1 MYKLLIADDEAKI
14 RDGLV
19 NYIPW
24 DTFGFQ
30 VVAEGENGKQVL
42 DYIFHHPVDV
52 VLCDIKMPI
61 MSGIELASV
70 LYEQRHK
77 TKVVFLSAYKDFEY
91 AQKAI
96 VYGVRNYII
105 KPTKFNEL
113 LNTFSKIRDELD
125 LEKNGSKH
133 NVDNNS
139 APEVIK
145 SLGYHD
151 KIINTAKTYVNKNY
165 KDANLKKAAELIHM
179 NTYYFSRFFKQ
190 KTGQN
195 FSEYVISVKFEK
207 AAELL
212 RDVKYKTYEVGMLVG
227 YDNAHNFSRAFKNYY
242 GITPTEYREK
252 PF

>member
-24 DTFGFQ
+24 DTFGFE

-42 DYIFHHPVDV
+42 DYMIHHPVDV

-61 MSGIELASV
+61 MSGIELAS
-70 LYEQRHK
+70 LLHEQRHK
-77 TKVVFLSAYKDFEY
+77 AKVVFLSAYKDFDY

-96 VYGVRNYII
+96 VYGVRDYII
-105 KPTKFNEL
+105 KPTKFKEL
-113 LNTFSKIRDELD
+113 LSTFTKIKGELD
-125 LEKNGSKH
+125 IEKNSSMH
-133 NVDNNS
+133 SADNNS
-139 APEVIK
+139 TPEVME

-151 KIINTAKTYVNKNY
+151 KIINTTKIYVNEHY
-165 KDANLKKAAELIHM
+165 KDANLKTAAELIHM
-179 NTYYFSRFFKQ
+179 NKYYFSRFFKER
-190 KTGQN
+190 TGQN
-195 FSEYVISVKFEK
+195 FSDYVISVKLEK

-212 RDVKYKTYEVGMLVG
+212 KDVKYKTYEVGILVG
-227 YDNAHNFSRAFKNYY
+227 YNNAHNFSRAFKNYY
-242 GITPTEYREK
+242 GITPKEYREK